1 MPGLLDLIKTYL
13 PFTPIGKGLLA
24 ADEQQQMT
32 QYRNMMMQRQQQEWD
47 QKQQQTQAA
56 QQAFKPGAPHPEQ
69 IPVTPMVGSPGYDQ
83 AKQQLDQ
90 TQIGTASAVDFLK
103 GPQSQIAQ
111 ALAAAGQFG
120 QAGQMLVNNAP
131 QEQVRN
137 FTPEQDPLGM
147 GGAGQLDPT
156 GLIRNYTRPTTD
168 ASDRPLTQ
176 MAQLRADLKAGRI
189 TQEDFDAAMKKETTI
204 PGEASARAR
213 LVPWPVFDEDTGET
227 FLAEYSPDGGIFR
240 RGPNGE
246 QQRVGPNVRA
256 VPPGM
261 DIPLGEK
268 QFNDLQDK
276 YLLGNQ
282 QLRRLDTYFKT
293 IGNTDFG
300 LKRLGQMMSAHMK
313 TLFSSGKLSP
323 QEFAAMSAKQQLET
337 LLGGMRVPILG
348 PGVMTE
354 PDAQRLVS
362 AVGGDVN
369 AWQNPEVVA
378 SALKEMFEIKREEV
392 GLQQQQLSRS
402 RTARRP
408 APPSAY
414 EPTAPGLAGDDLSP
428 EEQAELDELERRF
441 GGK

>member
-1 MPGLLDLIKTYL
+1 MALLDWIAQNM
-13 PFTPIGKGLLA
+13 PWTPIGRSVN
-24 ADEQQQMT
+24 EQKYRGMLSQQ
-32 QYRNMMMQRQQQEWD
+32 QQQEWA
-47 QKQQQTQAA
+47 QQQQQWSTQQEQIKAA
-56 QQAFKPGAPHPEQ
+56 QQAFKPGTPHPEQ

-90 TQIGTASAVDFLK
+90 TQIGSPSAVDFLK

-111 ALAAAGQFG
+111 ALAASGQFG
-120 QAGQMLVNNAP
+120 QAGQLLVNNAP
-131 QEQVRN
+131 QEQARN
-137 FTPEQDPLGM
+137 FKPEQDPLGM
-147 GGAGQLDPT
+147 GGAGQIDPQT
-156 GLIRNYTRPTTD
+156 GLIHNYTRPQQTT
-168 ASDRPLTQ
+168 AERPLTQ

-246 QQRVGPNVRA
+246 QQRVGPKVRA

-300 LKRLGQMMSAHMK
+300 LKRLGQMVAAHMK
-313 TLFSSGKLSP
+313 TLFGSGKLSP

-408 APPSAY
+408 GPSQVY
-414 EPTAPGLAGDDLSP
+414 EPTAPGLAGDGLSP
-428 EEQAELDELERRF
+428 EEQAELDELERQF